1 MNAAEL
7 LAALNTVEQDHEL
20 VLKKVQA
27 LKNAVSCLLDPD
39 RADVPAVL
47 EQLRDFNEYFTKEF
61 SAHLA
66 EEETTLFPLLER
78 HAAGGP
84 ELVARLRQE
93 HQDMCRKREEF
104 AKYLG
109 IAVEVG
115 DELPRMV
122 LRDLMTDGW
131 LLWGMLDR
139 HAHEET
145 RAVNECVL
153 RSFR

>member
-20 VLKKVQA
+20 VLKKVKA
-27 LKNAVSCLLDPD
+27 LKNALSCLLDPD
-39 RADVPAVL
+39 RADVPAVV

-61 SAHLA
+61 SAHLT
-66 EEETTLFPLLER
+66 EEETALFPPLER
-78 HAAGGP
+78 HATGGP

-122 LRDLMTDGW
+122 LRDLFTDGW
-131 LLWGMLDR
+131 LLWDMLDK

-145 RAVNECVL
+145 RAVNQCVMQ
-153 RSFR
+153 SFP